1 MPKNK
6 KEMIYVYPGMLGP
19 QQIIRVN
26 GEQGARSFR
35 MLPNSSALLLDETAP
50 LVWLAMTD
58 GAGYMTVT
66 PFEIKPY
73 QPPPP
78 PDYQSLLARIERLE
92 GKYDQSNIA
101 ATTTTSTPANATEP
115 ANTAIWQ
122 SDGGY
127 SSP

>member
-1 MPKNK
+1 M
-6 KEMIYVYPGMLGP
+6 YPGMLGP

-50 LVWLAMTD
+50 LVWLATTD

-101 ATTTTSTPANATEP
+101 ATTTTSTQANATEP
-115 ANTAIWQ
+115 TNTAIWQ

-127 SSP
+127 SGP